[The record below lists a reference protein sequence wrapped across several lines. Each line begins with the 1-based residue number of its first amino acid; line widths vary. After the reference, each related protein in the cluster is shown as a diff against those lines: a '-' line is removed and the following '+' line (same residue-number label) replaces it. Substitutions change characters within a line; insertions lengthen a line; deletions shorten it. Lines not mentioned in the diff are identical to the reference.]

1 MKYSNCKVFW
11 SRSVVKNSNLPFR
24 VLSNLTFKKKSW
36 PEIEKSMTDIT
47 FRKRIILPQMI
58 NENLKKPFI
67 ATSTLFCLFSLMQ
80 KCSFNLQKLS

>member
-1 MKYSNCKVFW
+1 MRYSNCKMFW
-11 SRSVVKNSNLPFR
+11 SRFVAKNSNFPFR
-24 VLSNLTFKKKSW
+24 VLSDLKKSR

-67 ATSTLFCLFSLMQ
+67 ATSILFCLFLLMQ